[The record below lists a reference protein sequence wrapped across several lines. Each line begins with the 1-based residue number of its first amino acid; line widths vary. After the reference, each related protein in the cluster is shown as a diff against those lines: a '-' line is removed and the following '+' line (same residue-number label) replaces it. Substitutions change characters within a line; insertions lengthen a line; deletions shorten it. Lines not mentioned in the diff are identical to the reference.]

1 MCPQGGVEQVAVRA
15 LLSNLW
21 DAGRETHAVTW
32 SAPFPSRVR
41 HTKEKPMATLL
52 SELYWEPYRRSP
64 YFVAG
69 WLVGMMSL
77 APWPR
82 PSSATTANW

>member
-1 MCPQGGVEQVAVRA
+1 MTDRNDGPRLIDAPFIKVPSKGGVEQVAVRA

-41 HTKEKPMATLL
+41 HTEEKTMATLL
-52 SELYWEPYRRSP
+52 SQLCWARTDAGRTLWP
-64 YFVAG
+64 AG
-69 WLVGMMSL
+69 W
-77 APWPR
+77 WR
-82 PSSATTANW
+82 